1 MRGRPISRAQK
12 TGRVLMPGVLFVVS
26 GPSGVGKSSILAEV
40 RKSVD
45 FFFSVSMTTR
55 DRRPH
60 EVEGVHYRF
69 VDRETFERAV
79 ETGELLEWAEYG
91 GNLYGTPKAP
101 VLDALAR
108 GEHVLFDIENQG
120 AQQIRDA
127 YDDAVLVFVLP
138 PSLEELESRLRR
150 RGDTSEE
157 DVGRRLAVA
166 EYQIATAAD
175 LYDFQVVNDSI
186 ATAAAEMVSILM
198 SAHSHDCA

>member
-1 MRGRPISRAQK
+1 
-12 TGRVLMPGVLFVVS
+12 MPGVLFVVS

-40 RKSVD
+40 RKSVN

-55 DRRPH
+55 MRRPH
-60 EVEGVHYRF
+60 ELDGVHYRF
-69 VDRETFERAV
+69 VDRETFEHAV
-79 ETGELLEWAEYG
+79 EAGELLEWAEYG
-91 GNLYGTPKAP
+91 GNLYGTPKMP
-101 VLDALAR
+101 VLEALAR
-108 GEHVLFDIENQG
+108 GEHVLFDIENKG

-157 DVGRRLAVA
+157 DISRRLAVA
-166 EYQIATAAD
+166 EHQIATAAD